1 MAKRLHLDT
10 PGGFTFHS
18 FRSSA
23 ATAAADAGPTSEQI
37 IDFFCWSN
45 SKMTTKCIR
54 TSKATFINLA
64 NKLEQTEVIPW
75 LQCNAVEMPNVSN
88 QDVEEQPFHAIFAV
102 EDVPVKEQKDI
113 KTKMELH
120 NNESE
125 DMYMTN
131 FGRIGTL
138 TIIWIKRKKI

>member
-1 MAKRLHLDT
+1 M
-10 PGGFTFHS
+10 
-18 FRSSA
+18 
-23 ATAAADAGPTSEQI
+23 
-37 IDFFCWSN
+37 
-45 SKMTTKCIR
+45 
-54 TSKATFINLA
+54 
-64 NKLEQTEVIPW
+64 
-75 LQCNAVEMPNVSN
+75 SN